1 MSTKRN
7 ASELIDLFAVKAGI
21 STTEAKLFIQALSE
35 TVTEVAISEGK
46 ATITGFGRFTISEVA
61 DREGTQPGTGERII
75 IPAHKRI
82 YFTPYKRLADLVS
95 NNNITNKNENLNDKP
110 RNSIDTATFLSTSDK
125 LQISDEL
132 NQIPISNESNILKN
146 KNKEMEKNND
156 SFFEDIDGIKSQ
168 EKAKTVEFKI
178 SKLSTTP
185 ANDLETNDVQLENSE
200 KTALLDELELLILQ
214 KKKHMMSNSLDI
226 RVDDEDFTEQNAP
239 NQEEEKENVFPNNII
254 SVERTSAV
262 DPTPPQ
268 ITKEST
274 LPNIESSINPKKYI
288 PVEEDLLKDF
298 IESMDEL
305 KTAIKNISSKSE
317 RIKPT
322 SNATIS
328 IDKKIFISSS
338 LVTIFVIFI
347 SGFLIGSIVD
357 TFFGRGSTDSMNT
370 SSQQSIQTKLTGNTQ
385 EQPIQTNTIDRTELT
400 PDATQ
405 STNRSNV
412 NTSRNLSNIIAS
424 SSTSSGSSTSES
436 VRFRSEIG
444 LYNMAQEIYGNPR
457 LWVLLF
463 EENFS
468 TSQNPDDIADGTTLS
483 VPKVATPGSFSEIER
498 ERLRIALLHVAQAY
512 ENAGKSNLAQSY
524 RSASVYYP
532 NSM

>member
-1 MSTKRN
+1 MSIKRN
-7 ASELIDLFAVKAGI
+7 GSEFIELFALKAGI
-21 STTEAKLFIQALSE
+21 GNTEAKLFIHALSE

-46 ATITGFGRFTISEVA
+46 SSISGFGRFTIKEVA

-82 YFTPYKRLADLVS
+82 YFTPYKRLADLVNNKS
-95 NNNITNKNENLNDKP
+95 ITKKNEELNSKLKNNI
-110 RNSIDTATFLSTSDK
+110 DTTTLLSTSDN

-132 NQIPISNESNILKN
+132 NKIPISTESNTVT
-146 KNKEMEKNND
+146 NKEMEKNND
-156 SFFEDIDGIKSQ
+156 SFSEDLDGIKSQ

-178 SKLSTTP
+178 PKLSMTP
-185 ANDLETNDVQLENSE
+185 ANDPETNDVQLENSE

-214 KKKHMMSNSLDI
+214 KKKHMMSGSLDI
-226 RVDDEDFTEQNAP
+226 RVDDDDFIEQNAP
-239 NQEEEKENVFPNNII
+239 NQEEEKENVFPNNIT
-254 SVERTSAV
+254 SVDRTSAI
-262 DPTPPQ
+262 DPKPLQ

-288 PVEEDLLKDF
+288 PVEEDLLRDF
-298 IESMDEL
+298 IGSMDEL
-305 KTAIKNISSKSE
+305 KRAIKNISAKSD

-322 SNATIS
+322 SNDTIS
-328 IDKKIFISSS
+328 IDKKILISSS
-338 LVTIFVIFI
+338 LIGVLLIFV
-347 SGFLIGSIVD
+347 SGFLIGSTVD
-357 TFFGRGSTDSMNT
+357 QLFGRGSTDSMST

-385 EQPIQTNTIDRTELT
+385 EQPIQTNTTDRTEST
-400 PDATQ
+400 PDATK
-405 STNRSNV
+405 STNRSNT
-412 NTSRNLSNIIAS
+412 NTSKNLRAS
-424 SSTSSGSSTSES
+424 SSTSSGLSTTRN

-444 LYNMAQEIYGNPR
+444 LYNMAKEIYGNPR

-468 TSQNPDDIADGTTLS
+468 TNQNPDDIAEGTPLTI
-483 VPKVATPGSFSEIER
+483 PDVAAPGSFSELER

-512 ENAGKSNLAQSY
+512 DKAGKRDLAQSY

-532 NSM
+532 NTM

>member
-1 MSTKRN
+1 MSIKRN
-7 ASELIDLFAVKAGI
+7 GSEFIELFALKAGI
-21 STTEAKLFIQALSE
+21 GNTEAKLFIHALSE

-46 ATITGFGRFTISEVA
+46 SSLSGFGRFTIKEVA

-82 YFTPYKRLADLVS
+82 YFTPYKRLADLV
-95 NNNITNKNENLNDKP
+95 NKKNEELNNKP
-110 RNSIDTATFLSTSDK
+110 RNSIDTATLLSTSDN

-132 NQIPISNESNILKN
+132 NNIPISTESNTV

-156 SFFEDIDGIKSQ
+156 SFSEDLDGIKSQ

-178 SKLSTTP
+178 PKLSTTP
-185 ANDLETNDVQLENSE
+185 ANDHETNNVQLENSE
-200 KTALLDELELLILQ
+200 KTDLLDELELLILQ
-214 KKKHMMSNSLDI
+214 KKKHLMSGSLDI

-239 NQEEEKENVFPNNII
+239 NQEEEKENVSPNNIT
-254 SVERTSAV
+254 SVDRTSSI
-262 DPTPPQ
+262 DSKPPQ

-298 IESMDEL
+298 IGSMDEL
-305 KTAIKNISSKSE
+305 KTAIKNISAKSN
-317 RIKPT
+317 RIKPI
-322 SNATIS
+322 SNNTIS
-328 IDKKIFISSS
+328 IDKKILISSS
-338 LVTIFVIFI
+338 LIGVLVIFI
-347 SGFLIGSIVD
+347 SGFLIGSTVD
-357 TFFGRGSTDSMNT
+357 RLFGRGSTDSMST

-405 STNRSNV
+405 STNRSNT
-412 NTSRNLSNIIAS
+412 NTSKNLSNLTTS
-424 SSTSSGSSTSES
+424 SSTSSRLSTSRS

-444 LYNMAQEIYGNPR
+444 LYNMAKEIYGNPR

-468 TSQNPDDIADGTTLS
+468 TNQNPDDIAEGTPLTI
-483 VPKVATPGSFSEIER
+483 PDVAAPGSFSELEK

-512 ENAGKSNLAQSY
+512 ENAGKRDLAQSY

-532 NSM
+532 NTM

>member
-1 MSTKRN
+1 MSIKRN
-7 ASELIDLFAVKAGI
+7 RSEFIELFSLKAGI
-21 STTEAKLFIQALSE
+21 SNTEAKLFIHALSE

-46 ATITGFGRFTISEVA
+46 SSISGFGRFTIKEVA

-82 YFTPYKRLADLVS
+82 YFTPYKRLADLVN

-110 RNSIDTATFLSTSDK
+110 RNSIDTATLLSTSDK
-125 LQISDEL
+125 LQISDDL

-146 KNKEMEKNND
+146 KEMEKNND
-156 SFFEDIDGIKSQ
+156 SFSEDLDGIKSQ

-178 SKLSTTP
+178 PKLSTTP

-200 KTALLDELELLILQ
+200 TTALLDELELLILQ
-214 KKKHMMSNSLDI
+214 KKKHMMSSSLDI
-226 RVDDEDFTEQNAP
+226 RVDDEDFTEHNAP
-239 NQEEEKENVFPNNII
+239 NQEEEKENVFPNNVI
-254 SVERTSAV
+254 SVDRTSAI
-262 DPTPPQ
+262 DPKPPQ

-274 LPNIESSINPKKYI
+274 LHNIESSINPKKYI

-298 IESMDEL
+298 IGSMDEL
-305 KTAIKNISSKSE
+305 KTAIKNISAKSD

-322 SNATIS
+322 SNDTIS

-338 LVTIFVIFI
+338 LITIFVIFI
-347 SGFLIGSIVD
+347 SGLLIGSTVD
-357 TFFGRGSTDSMNT
+357 RFFGRGSTDSMST

-385 EQPIQTNTIDRTELT
+385 EQTIQTNTIDRTELT
-400 PDATQ
+400 LDATQ
-405 STNRSNV
+405 STNRSNT
-412 NTSRNLSNIIAS
+412 NSSKNLSNITAS
-424 SSTSSGSSTSES
+424 SSTSSRLSTTRS

-444 LYNMAQEIYGNPR
+444 LYNMAKEIYGNPR

-468 TSQNPDDIADGTTLS
+468 TNQNPDDIAEGTPLTI
-483 VPKVATPGSFSEIER
+483 PDVAAPGSFSELEK

-512 ENAGKSNLAQSY
+512 ENAGKRDLAQSY

-532 NSM
+532 NTM

>member
-1 MSTKRN
+1 MSIKRN
-7 ASELIDLFAVKAGI
+7 GSEFIELFALKAGI
-21 STTEAKLFIQALSE
+21 GNTEAKLFIHALSE

-46 ATITGFGRFTISEVA
+46 SSISGFGRFTIKEVA

-82 YFTPYKRLADLVS
+82 YFTPYKRLADLV
-95 NNNITNKNENLNDKP
+95 NKKNEELNNKP
-110 RNSIDTATFLSTSDK
+110 RNSIDTATLLSTSDN
-125 LQISDEL
+125 LQITDEL
-132 NQIPISNESNILKN
+132 NNIPISTESNTV

-156 SFFEDIDGIKSQ
+156 SFSEDLDGIKSQ

-178 SKLSTTP
+178 PKLSTTP
-185 ANDLETNDVQLENSE
+185 ANDLETNDVQLENLE
-200 KTALLDELELLILQ
+200 KTDLLDELELLILQ
-214 KKKHMMSNSLDI
+214 KKKHLMSGSLDI

-239 NQEEEKENVFPNNII
+239 NQEEEKENVFPNNIT
-254 SVERTSAV
+254 SVDRTSAI
-262 DPTPPQ
+262 DPKPPQ

-298 IESMDEL
+298 IGSMDEL
-305 KTAIKNISSKSE
+305 KTAIKNISAKSD

-322 SNATIS
+322 SNNTIS
-328 IDKKIFISSS
+328 IDKKILISSS
-338 LVTIFVIFI
+338 LIGGLVIFI
-347 SGFLIGSIVD
+347 SGFLIGSTVD
-357 TFFGRGSTDSMNT
+357 RLFGRGSTDSMST

-405 STNRSNV
+405 STNRSNT
-412 NTSRNLSNIIAS
+412 NTSKNLSNLTTS
-424 SSTSSGSSTSES
+424 SSTSSRLSTSRS

-444 LYNMAQEIYGNPR
+444 LYNMAKEIYGTPR

-468 TSQNPDDIADGTTLS
+468 TNQNPDDIAEGTPLTIP
-483 VPKVATPGSFSEIER
+483 VVAAPGSFSELEK

-512 ENAGKSNLAQSY
+512 ENAGKRDLAQSY

-532 NSM
+532 NTM

>member
-1 MSTKRN
+1 MSIKRN
-7 ASELIDLFAVKAGI
+7 GSEFIELFALKAGI
-21 STTEAKLFIQALSE
+21 GNTEAKLFIHALSE

-46 ATITGFGRFTISEVA
+46 SSISGFGRFTIKEVA

-82 YFTPYKRLADLVS
+82 YFTPYKRLADLV
-95 NNNITNKNENLNDKP
+95 NKKNEELNNKP
-110 RNSIDTATFLSTSDK
+110 RNSIDTATLLSTSDN
-125 LQISDEL
+125 LQITDEL
-132 NQIPISNESNILKN
+132 NNIPISTESNTV

-156 SFFEDIDGIKSQ
+156 SFSEDLDGIKSQ

-178 SKLSTTP
+178 PKLSTTP
-185 ANDLETNDVQLENSE
+185 ANDLETNDVQLENLE
-200 KTALLDELELLILQ
+200 KTDLLDELELLILQ
-214 KKKHMMSNSLDI
+214 KKKHLMSGSLDI

-239 NQEEEKENVFPNNII
+239 NQEEEKENVFPNNIT
-254 SVERTSAV
+254 SVDRTSAI
-262 DPTPPQ
+262 DPKPPQ

-298 IESMDEL
+298 IGSMDEL
-305 KTAIKNISSKSE
+305 KTAIKNISAKSD

-322 SNATIS
+322 SNNTIS
-328 IDKKIFISSS
+328 IDKKILISSS
-338 LVTIFVIFI
+338 LIGVLVIFV
-347 SGFLIGSIVD
+347 SGFLIGSTVD
-357 TFFGRGSTDSMNT
+357 RLFGRGSTDSMST

-405 STNRSNV
+405 STNRSNT
-412 NTSRNLSNIIAS
+412 NTSKNLSNLTAS
-424 SSTSSGSSTSES
+424 SSTSSRLSTSRS

-444 LYNMAQEIYGNPR
+444 LYNMAKEIYGTPR

-468 TSQNPDDIADGTTLS
+468 TNQNPDDIAEGTPLTIP
-483 VPKVATPGSFSEIER
+483 VVAAPGSFSELEK

-512 ENAGKSNLAQSY
+512 ENAGKRDLAQSY

-532 NSM
+532 NTM

>member
-1 MSTKRN
+1 MSIKRN
-7 ASELIDLFAVKAGI
+7 GSEFIELFALKAGI
-21 STTEAKLFIQALSE
+21 GNTEAKLFIHALSE

-46 ATITGFGRFTISEVA
+46 SSISGFGRFTIKEVA

-82 YFTPYKRLADLVS
+82 YFTPYKRLADLV
-95 NNNITNKNENLNDKP
+95 NKKNEELNNKP
-110 RNSIDTATFLSTSDK
+110 RNSIDTATLLSTSDN

-132 NQIPISNESNILKN
+132 NKIPISTELNTVKI
-146 KNKEMEKNND
+146 KEMEKNND
-156 SFFEDIDGIKSQ
+156 SFSEDLDGIKSK

-178 SKLSTTP
+178 PKLSTTP

>member
-1 MSTKRN
+1 MSIKRN
-7 ASELIDLFAVKAGI
+7 GSEFIELFALKAGI
-21 STTEAKLFIQALSE
+21 GNTEAKLFIHALSE

-46 ATITGFGRFTISEVA
+46 SSISGFGRFTIKEVA

-82 YFTPYKRLADLVS
+82 YFTPYKRLADLVNNKS
-95 NNNITNKNENLNDKP
+95 ITKKNEELNSKLKNNI
-110 RNSIDTATFLSTSDK
+110 DTTTLLSTSDN

-132 NQIPISNESNILKN
+132 NKIPISTESNTVT
-146 KNKEMEKNND
+146 NKEMEKNND
-156 SFFEDIDGIKSQ
+156 SFSEDLDGIKSQ

-178 SKLSTTP
+178 PKLSMTP
-185 ANDLETNDVQLENSE
+185 ANDPETNDVQLENSE

-214 KKKHMMSNSLDI
+214 KKKHMMSGSLDI
-226 RVDDEDFTEQNAP
+226 RVDDDDFIEQNAP
-239 NQEEEKENVFPNNII
+239 NQEEEKENIFPNNIT
-254 SVERTSAV
+254 SVDRASAI
-262 DPTPPQ
+262 DPKPLQ

-288 PVEEDLLKDF
+288 PVEEDLLRDF
-298 IESMDEL
+298 IGSMDEL
-305 KTAIKNISSKSE
+305 KRAIKNISAKSD

-322 SNATIS
+322 SNDTIS
-328 IDKKIFISSS
+328 IDKKILISSS
-338 LVTIFVIFI
+338 LIGVLLIFV
-347 SGFLIGSIVD
+347 SGFLIGSTVD
-357 TFFGRGSTDSMNT
+357 QLFGRGSTDSMST

-385 EQPIQTNTIDRTELT
+385 EQPIQTNTTDRTEST
-400 PDATQ
+400 PDATK
-405 STNRSNV
+405 STNRSNT
-412 NTSRNLSNIIAS
+412 NTSKNLRAS
-424 SSTSSGSSTSES
+424 SSTSSGLSTTRS

-444 LYNMAQEIYGNPR
+444 LYNMAKEIYGNPR

-468 TSQNPDDIADGTTLS
+468 TNQNPDDIAEGTPLTI
-483 VPKVATPGSFSEIER
+483 PDVAAPGSFSELER

-512 ENAGKSNLAQSY
+512 DKAGKRDLAQSY

-532 NSM
+532 NTM

>member
-1 MSTKRN
+1 MSIKRN
-7 ASELIDLFAVKAGI
+7 GSEFIKLFALKAGI
-21 STTEAKLFIQALSE
+21 GKTEAKLFIHALSE

-46 ATITGFGRFTISEVA
+46 SSISGFGRFTIKEVA

-82 YFTPYKRLADLVS
+82 YFTPYERLANLV
-95 NNNITNKNENLNDKP
+95 NKKNIINKNEDLSNKP
-110 RNSIDTATFLSTSDK
+110 SNSIDTATLLSTSNN

-132 NQIPISNESNILKN
+132 NQIPISTESNTV

-156 SFFEDIDGIKSQ
+156 SFSEDLDAIKSQ
-168 EKAKTVEFKI
+168 KKANIDEVKI
-178 SKLSTTP
+178 PKLSTTP
-185 ANDLETNDVQLENSE
+185 ANDPETNDVQLENSE
-200 KTALLDELELLILQ
+200 KNALLDELELLILQ
-214 KKKHMMSNSLDI
+214 KKKHMMSGSLDI

-239 NQEEEKENVFPNNII
+239 NQEEEKENVFPNNTTSVDRI
-254 SVERTSAV
+254 SAI
-262 DPTPPQ
+262 DPKPPQ
-268 ITKEST
+268 ITKEIA

-298 IESMDEL
+298 IGSMDEL
-305 KTAIKNISSKSE
+305 KTAIKNISTKSD

-322 SNATIS
+322 SNDTIS
-328 IDKKIFISSS
+328 IDKKIFISSCLIS
-338 LVTIFVIFI
+338 VLVIFI
-347 SGFLIGSIVD
+347 SGFWIGSTVD
-357 TFFGRGSTDSMNT
+357 RIFGRGSADSIST
-370 SSQQSIQTKLTGNTQ
+370 SNQQSIQTKLTGNTQ
-385 EQPIQTNTIDRTELT
+385 EQPIQTNTIDGTELI

-405 STNRSNV
+405 STNRLNT
-412 NTSRNLSNIIAS
+412 NTSKNLSNLTTS
-424 SSTSSGSSTSES
+424 SSTSSGLSTTRI

-444 LYNMAQEIYGNPR
+444 LYNMAKEIYGNPR

-468 TSQNPDDIADGTTLS
+468 TNQNPDDIAEGTPLTI
-483 VPKVATPGSFSEIER
+483 PDVAAPGSFSELEK

-512 ENAGKSNLAQSY
+512 ENAGKRDLAQSY

-532 NSM
+532 NTM

>member
-1 MSTKRN
+1 MSIKRN
-7 ASELIDLFAVKAGI
+7 GSEFIELFALKAGI
-21 STTEAKLFIQALSE
+21 GNTEAKLFIHALSE

-46 ATITGFGRFTISEVA
+46 SSISGFGRFTIKEVA

-82 YFTPYKRLADLVS
+82 YFTPYKRLADLVNNKS
-95 NNNITNKNENLNDKP
+95 ITKKNEELNSKLKNNI
-110 RNSIDTATFLSTSDK
+110 DTTTLLSTSDN

-132 NQIPISNESNILKN
+132 NKIPISTESNTVT
-146 KNKEMEKNND
+146 NKEMEKNND
-156 SFFEDIDGIKSQ
+156 SFSEDLDGIKSQ

-178 SKLSTTP
+178 PKLSMTP
-185 ANDLETNDVQLENSE
+185 ANDPETNDVQLENSE

-214 KKKHMMSNSLDI
+214 KKKHMMSGSLDI
-226 RVDDEDFTEQNAP
+226 RVDDDDFIEQNAP
-239 NQEEEKENVFPNNII
+239 NQEEEKENIFPNNIT
-254 SVERTSAV
+254 SVDRASAI
-262 DPTPPQ
+262 DPKPLQ

-288 PVEEDLLKDF
+288 PVEEDLLRDF
-298 IESMDEL
+298 IGSMDEL
-305 KTAIKNISSKSE
+305 KRAIKNISAKSD

-322 SNATIS
+322 SNDTIS
-328 IDKKIFISSS
+328 IDKKILISSS
-338 LVTIFVIFI
+338 LIGVLLIFV
-347 SGFLIGSIVD
+347 SGFLIGSTVD
-357 TFFGRGSTDSMNT
+357 QLFGRGSTDSMST

-385 EQPIQTNTIDRTELT
+385 EQPIQTNTTDRTEST
-400 PDATQ
+400 PDATK
-405 STNRSNV
+405 STNRSNT
-412 NTSRNLSNIIAS
+412 NTSKNLRAS
-424 SSTSSGSSTSES
+424 SSTSSGLSTTRN

-444 LYNMAQEIYGNPR
+444 LYNMAKEIYGNPR

-468 TSQNPDDIADGTTLS
+468 TNQNPDDIAEGTPLTI
-483 VPKVATPGSFSEIER
+483 PDVAAPGSFSELER

-512 ENAGKSNLAQSY
+512 DKAGKRDLAQSY

-532 NSM
+532 NTM

>member
-1 MSTKRN
+1 MSIKRN
-7 ASELIDLFAVKAGI
+7 GSEFIKLFALKAGI
-21 STTEAKLFIQALSE
+21 GKTEAKLFIHALSE

-46 ATITGFGRFTISEVA
+46 SSISGFGRFTIKEVA

-82 YFTPYKRLADLVS
+82 YFTPYERLANLV
-95 NNNITNKNENLNDKP
+95 NKKNIINKNEDLSNKP
-110 RNSIDTATFLSTSDK
+110 SNSIDTATLLSTSNN

-132 NQIPISNESNILKN
+132 NQIPISTESNTV

-156 SFFEDIDGIKSQ
+156 SFSEDLDAIKSQ
-168 EKAKTVEFKI
+168 KKASIDEVKI
-178 SKLSTTP
+178 PKLSTTP
-185 ANDLETNDVQLENSE
+185 ANDPETNDMQLENSE
-200 KTALLDELELLILQ
+200 KNALLDELELLILQ
-214 KKKHMMSNSLDI
+214 KKKHMMSGSLDI

-239 NQEEEKENVFPNNII
+239 NQEEEKENVFPNNTTSVDRI
-254 SVERTSAV
+254 SAI
-262 DPTPPQ
+262 DPKPPQ
-268 ITKEST
+268 VTKEIA

-298 IESMDEL
+298 IGSMDEL
-305 KTAIKNISSKSE
+305 KTAIKNISTKSD

-322 SNATIS
+322 SKDTIS
-328 IDKKIFISSS
+328 IDKKIFISSCLIS
-338 LVTIFVIFI
+338 VLVIFI
-347 SGFLIGSIVD
+347 SGFWIGSTVD
-357 TFFGRGSTDSMNT
+357 RIFGRGSADSMST
-370 SSQQSIQTKLTGNTQ
+370 SNQQSIQTKLTGNTQ
-385 EQPIQTNTIDRTELT
+385 EQPIQTNTIDGTELI

-405 STNRSNV
+405 STNRSNT
-412 NTSRNLSNIIAS
+412 NTSKNLSNLTTS
-424 SSTSSGSSTSES
+424 SSTSSGLSTTRI

-444 LYNMAQEIYGNPR
+444 LYNMAKEIYGNPR

-468 TSQNPDDIADGTTLS
+468 TNQNPDDIAEGTPLTI
-483 VPKVATPGSFSEIER
+483 PDVAAPGSFSELEK

-512 ENAGKSNLAQSY
+512 ENAGKRDLAQSY

-532 NSM
+532 NTM

>member
-1 MSTKRN
+1 MSIKRN
-7 ASELIDLFAVKAGI
+7 GSEFIELFALKAGI
-21 STTEAKLFIQALSE
+21 GNTEAKLFIHALSE

-46 ATITGFGRFTISEVA
+46 SSISGFGRFTIKEVA

-82 YFTPYKRLADLVS
+82 YFTPYKRLANLV
-95 NNNITNKNENLNDKP
+95 NNKNITNKNEDLNNKP
-110 RNSIDTATFLSTSDK
+110 RNSIDTATLLSTSDN

-132 NQIPISNESNILKN
+132 NQIPISTESNTV

-156 SFFEDIDGIKSQ
+156 SFTEDLDGIKPQ
-168 EKAKTVEFKI
+168 EKAKTDEFKI
-178 SKLSTTP
+178 PKISTTP

-214 KKKHMMSNSLDI
+214 KKKHMMSGSLDI
-226 RVDDEDFTEQNAP
+226 RVDDEDLTEQNTP
-239 NQEEEKENVFPNNII
+239 NQEEEKENVFSNNIT
-254 SVERTSAV
+254 SVDRTSAI
-262 DPTPPQ
+262 DPKPPQ
-268 ITKEST
+268 TTEEITLT
-274 LPNIESSINPKKYI
+274 NIESSINPKKYI

-298 IESMDEL
+298 IGSMDEL
-305 KTAIKNISSKSE
+305 KTAIKNISTKSD

-322 SNATIS
+322 SNDTIS
-328 IDKKIFISSS
+328 IDKKIFISSCLIS
-338 LVTIFVIFI
+338 VLVIFI
-347 SGFLIGSIVD
+347 SGFWIGSTVD
-357 TFFGRGSTDSMNT
+357 RIFGRGSADSMST
-370 SSQQSIQTKLTGNTQ
+370 SNQQSIQTKLTGNTQ
-385 EQPIQTNTIDRTELT
+385 EQPIQTNTIDGTELI

-405 STNRSNV
+405 STNRLNT
-412 NTSRNLSNIIAS
+412 NTSKNLSNLTTS
-424 SSTSSGSSTSES
+424 SSTSSGLSTTRI

-444 LYNMAQEIYGNPR
+444 LYNMAKEIYGNPR

-468 TSQNPDDIADGTTLS
+468 TNQNPDDIAEGTPLTI
-483 VPKVATPGSFSEIER
+483 PDVAAPGSFSELEK

-512 ENAGKSNLAQSY
+512 ENAGKRDLAQSY

-532 NSM
+532 NTM

>member
-1 MSTKRN
+1 MSIKRN
-7 ASELIDLFAVKAGI
+7 GSEFIELFTLKAGI
-21 STTEAKLFIQALSE
+21 GNTEAKLFIHALSE

-46 ATITGFGRFTISEVA
+46 SSISGFGRFTIKEVA

-82 YFTPYKRLADLVS
+82 YFTPYKRLADLV
-95 NNNITNKNENLNDKP
+95 NKKNEELNNKP
-110 RNSIDTATFLSTSDK
+110 RNSIDTATLLSTSDN

-132 NQIPISNESNILKN
+132 NKIPISTESNTV

-156 SFFEDIDGIKSQ
+156 SFSEDLDGIKSQ

-178 SKLSTTP
+178 PKLSTTP
-185 ANDLETNDVQLENSE
+185 ANDLETNDVQLKNSE
-200 KTALLDELELLILQ
+200 KTALLDELEYLILQ
-214 KKKHMMSNSLDI
+214 KKKHMMSGSLDI
-226 RVDDEDFTEQNAP
+226 RVDDDDFIEQNVP
-239 NQEEEKENVFPNNII
+239 NQEEEKENIFPNNIT
-254 SVERTSAV
+254 SVDRTSAI
-262 DPTPPQ
+262 DPKPLQ

-288 PVEEDLLKDF
+288 PVEEDLLIDF
-298 IESMDEL
+298 IGSMDEL
-305 KTAIKNISSKSE
+305 KTAIKNISAKSD

-322 SNATIS
+322 SNDTIS
-328 IDKKIFISSS
+328 IDKKILISSS
-338 LVTIFVIFI
+338 LIGVLLIFV
-347 SGFLIGSIVD
+347 SGFLIGSTVD
-357 TFFGRGSTDSMNT
+357 QLFGRGSTDSMST
-370 SSQQSIQTKLTGNTQ
+370 SNQQSIQTKLTGNTQ
-385 EQPIQTNTIDRTELT
+385 EQPIQTNTTDRTEST

-405 STNRSNV
+405 STNRSNT
-412 NTSRNLSNIIAS
+412 NTSKNLRAS
-424 SSTSSGSSTSES
+424 SSTSSGLSTTRS

-444 LYNMAQEIYGNPR
+444 LYNMAKEIYGNPR

-468 TSQNPDDIADGTTLS
+468 TNQNPDDIAEGTPLTI
-483 VPKVATPGSFSEIER
+483 PDVAAPGLFSELER

-512 ENAGKSNLAQSY
+512 DKAGKRDLAQSY

-532 NSM
+532 NTM